1 MSERRVKKKHNGGRP
16 RNTPDGAG
24 KAVAVRLQEQQRQWL
39 RGQASE
45 RDITPSEY
53 IRVVLTEQG
62 MPE

>member
-1 MSERRVKKKHNGGRP
+1 MSKRQVKKKHNGGRP

-24 KAVAVRLQEQQRQWL
+24 KAVAVRLQEPQRLWL
-39 RGQASE
+39 RSQASD

-53 IRVVLTEQG
+53 IRVVLTEHG